1 MDHCTCK
8 LQFKNSNW
16 CFLLEMDSQVYS
28 LKWNNFVPNIMTSF
42 RSLRRDRD
50 LVDVTLS
57 CEGKR
62 ISVHKV
68 ILSACSSYFR
78 TVLKENPAQHPVI
91 IFRNVS
97 FDDLQAIIDFVY
109 NGEVSVEQNRLTAF
123 LQTAELLEIKG
134 LTNESCNSKT
144 AQKTE
149 PYEAE
154 IYPTSNKEG
163 PETTEKVFP
172 KAPPKNLERVNENP
186 AKKRKLSEVEI
197 TPIEPLDRE
206 EEMTVEPVALDEADH
221 ELTYR
226 SVSPESQAVLIS
238 DDELDGSQFPSLV
251 APHDFNISN
260 ESRVTSHPSNKE
272 SAPTPIK
279 CTGGYRCSECNKVF
293 SRQNHCKSHIK
304 VHLGETVCHLCGK
317 TFPFV
322 WNLKSHLEFHQGLTK
337 CDICNKTLGD
347 IYSLNAHRKR
357 HFRDSTEPI

>member
-1 MDHCTCK
+1 
-8 LQFKNSNW
+8 
-16 CFLLEMDSQVYS
+16 MDSQVYS
-28 LKWNNFVPNIMTSF
+28 LKWNNFVPNIMSSF

-154 IYPTSNKEG
+154 TYPTCSKEE
-163 PETTEKVFP
+163 PETPEKVFP
-172 KAPPKNLERVNENP
+172 KAPTKNLERVNESP

-197 TPIEPLDRE
+197 TPIEPLGRE
-206 EEMTVEPVALDEADH
+206 EETTAAPVALDEADH
-221 ELTYR
+221 ELSYR

-238 DDELDGSQFPSLV
+238 DEELDANEKSVAEAYNRKRNTRTVIGQKSCCSLCNEKSFPDMPSCKAHSSQHFSSAFACNICFKVFPSKEL
-251 APHDFNISN
+251 HKMHMSN
-260 ESRVTSHPSNKE
+260 LHSDRFKCSICSRVFPSKE
-272 SAPTPIK
+272 L
-279 CTGGYRCSECNKVF
+279 
-293 SRQNHCKSHIK
+293 HKSHMSNFHSDRFQCSICFELFGSMSRLK
-304 VHLGETVCHLCGK
+304 IHHLKTHLRC
-317 TFPFV
+317 
-322 WNLKSHLEFHQGLTK
+322 L
-337 CDICNKTLGD
+337 
-347 IYSLNAHRKR
+347 
-357 HFRDSTEPI
+357 

>member
-238 DDELDGSQFPSLV
+238 DDELDANEKSVAEAHNRKRNMRTVIGQKSCCSLCTDKSFPDMPSCKAHSSQHFSSAFACNICFKVYPSKEL
-251 APHDFNISN
+251 HRRHMSN
-260 ESRVTSHPSNKE
+260 FHSNRF
-272 SAPTPIK
+272 K
-279 CTGGYRCSECNKVF
+279 CSICSETF
-293 SRQNHCKSHIK
+293 GSMSRLKAHHK
-304 VHLGETVCHLCGK
+304 K
-317 TFPFV
+317 T
-322 WNLKSHLEFHQGLTK
+322 
-337 CDICNKTLGD
+337 
-347 IYSLNAHRKR
+347 
-357 HFRDSTEPI
+357 HFRVC

>member
-1 MDHCTCK
+1 
-8 LQFKNSNW
+8 
-16 CFLLEMDSQVYS
+16 MDSQVYS
-28 LKWNNFVPNIMTSF
+28 LKWNNFVPNIMSSF

-154 IYPTSNKEG
+154 TYPTCSKEE
-163 PETTEKVFP
+163 PETPEKVFP
-172 KAPPKNLERVNENP
+172 KAPTKNLERVNESP

-197 TPIEPLDRE
+197 TPIEPLGRE
-206 EEMTVEPVALDEADH
+206 EETTAAPVALDEADH
-221 ELTYR
+221 ELSYR

-238 DDELDGSQFPSLV
+238 DEELDGSQFPSLV